1 MNTTTR
7 ISTAERFGH
16 WLGRGWLGYVHVERR
31 VAAWMVGKGVPEA
44 VAVALVWVVKLAVL
58 GVLLY
63 VAFWVALMLLFMM
76 GAGRIAANGSA
87 YAQNR
92 WTQKDELRYGEAGF
106 GLYASNG
113 QRIDPHD
120 PNDPFDE

>member
-1 MNTTTR
+1 MSTTTR
-7 ISTAERFGH
+7 ITTAERFGR

-63 VAFWVALMLLFMM
+63 LAFWIAVFMVSIVVWIWVA
-76 GAGRIAANGSA
+76 S
-87 YAQNR
+87 QNLE
-92 WTQKDELRYGEAGF
+92 KDELDFEFQFPTTLGELRETIG
-106 GLYASNG
+106 Y
-113 QRIDPHD
+113 D
-120 PNDPFDE
+120 PNMYNDISHEMFRDD

>member
-7 ISTAERFGH
+7 ITTAERFGR
-16 WLGRGWLGYVHVERR
+16 WLGRGWRGYVRGEQWVSAAL
-31 VAAWMVGKGVPEA
+31 VAKGVP
-44 VAVALVWVVKLAVL
+44 VAVAAMLVWAVKLAVM

-63 VAFWVALMLLFMM
+63 VAFWIALLVLFMM
-76 GAGRIAANGSA
+76 GAGWAANNS
-87 YAQNR
+87 R
-92 WTQKDELRYGEAGF
+92 WTRKDELRYGEAGF